1 MFEQDLCYLDSL
13 EEGLAT
19 TAAAAPSALSIV
31 AGAASPMRS
40 WLQDVARGCGIDER
54 RAGKVTMHDQVAV
67 VRAEAPRPAPKRR
80 VAKWPDHAGPPC
92 HEGPPSASS
101 VRGRSAAGCTSS
113 TASRFSAQSTCSLE
127 GTCEG
132 FSTPSPRQMS
142 PRSSYGRESLSMSCT
157 PRPRALTLADAVR
170 QRSSCGSRSSPLAS
184 VESIEDL
191 GFAQYVSH
199 FSPAQEPLVPHQRS
213 DTQLVMHPELVMP
226 HAHIHLAIP
235 ARLLEN
241 KVFTLDV
248 LGLSGAP
255 LLGASVV
262 SEEDGTRT
270 IRISQPFTGK
280 ILASCNSSLE
290 LLGPNS
296 ERVGNVCASARR
308 DKEFCLKDASGTCRL
323 FLRWEV
329 EGQTMSILSSAH
341 GEGAADIGTLEL
353 KEPGRLPR
361 RHYEMVVRPGVD
373 AVPPLASFLAL
384 MVFINPVEGIY
395 FHKQPSSP

>member
-1 MFEQDLCYLDSL
+1 AAESTSV
-13 EEGLAT
+13 GLARSRCT
-19 TAAAAPSALSIV
+19 TRWQSCGRRPP
-31 AGAASPMRS
+31 GQPRRGGWRS
-40 WLQDVARGCGIDER
+40 GPTTRGR
-54 RAGKVTMHDQVAV
+54 RATRG
-67 VRAEAPRPAPKRR
+67 RPRPAPCEVETARR
-80 VAKWPDHAGPPC
+80 EEAQQGEGGDQQQRQHA
-92 HEGPPSASS
+92 ASG
-101 VRGRSAAGCTSS
+101 GRSAAGCTSS

-157 PRPRALTLADAVR
+157 PRPGALTLADAVR

-384 MVFINPVEGIY
+384 MVFINPVEGIRRAAPRSRQATPRGLRGIY